1 MRGPCI
7 AGYLTCVDTRAETPP
22 PTTASPDGRVVAFG
36 PLSIE
41 VDDTVLQPRPWTYLQ
56 SSWGAEL
63 LASLPAGDVLELCSG
78 AGQIGLGAV
87 EGSGR
92 RLVMVDASGSACA
105 LARRNARQV
114 DEVVDVREGW
124 FDAALGD
131 AERFV
136 LVVAD
141 PPWVPTQRVTDHP
154 EDPVLAI
161 DGGLD
166 GLEVARRC
174 VKVAAHHLADD
185 GRVLLQLGSRDQV
198 DVLERTLVSAGL
210 QLEEVRDGGEGG
222 SRGVVALLAPA
233 RG

>member
-1 MRGPCI
+1 MDPRR
-7 AGYLTCVDTRAETPP
+7 AGYLTGVDTRAETPP
-22 PTTASPDGRVVAFG
+22 PAATPAGSRAVPFG

-63 LASLPAGDVLELCSG
+63 LTALPAGDVLELCSG

-87 EGSGR
+87 HGTGR

-105 LARRNARQV
+105 LARRNAGQLE
-114 DEVVDVREGW
+114 EVVDVREGW

-141 PPWVPTQRVTDHP
+141 PPWVPTQRVSDHP

-174 VKVAAHHLADD
+174 VKVAAHHLAED

-198 DVLERTLVSAGL
+198 DVLERTVVAAGL
-210 QLEEVRDGGEGG
+210 VVEEVREGGEDA
-222 SRGVVALLAPA
+222 SRGVVALLAPVA
-233 RG
+233 GG